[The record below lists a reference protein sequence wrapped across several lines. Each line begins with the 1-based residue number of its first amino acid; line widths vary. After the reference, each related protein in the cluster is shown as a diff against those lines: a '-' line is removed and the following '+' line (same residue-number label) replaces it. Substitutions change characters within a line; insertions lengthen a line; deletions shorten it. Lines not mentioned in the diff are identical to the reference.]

1 MDFSISGSS
10 SSSSSSRSS
19 TQIKGQWPLAKYT
32 RAVLDLLAAA
42 TGPVKSNRTQSDRPV
57 NSHRAPQSTDTSMG
71 YSSDDFIWM
80 ESVPFPLRND
90 LAVNQ
95 VRLLTPLHSIPAFPS
110 LPPSLPS
117 LSACIPITPHL
128 SCHQIIIHLTH
139 FIIFHLLLLSSP
151 PLLAMFIINQSGDWR
166 TLHRI
171 LLYNQV
177 ATHLARSHHLRILPT
192 DSLLPLVDK
201 MCDNAHYSAKGALM
215 PMIQAYLAMLPRPQ
229 SNHPVKYL

>member
-1 MDFSISGSS
+1 MFFVFALIISGSTS
-10 SSSSSSRSS
+10 GSTSGASRSS

-42 TGPVKSNRTQSDRPV
+42 TGPVKSNRAQSDSPV
-57 NSHRAPQSTDTSMG
+57 KFDRASQSTDTGMG

-95 VRLLTPLHSIPAFPS
+95 VGPPFHHLFPPCASI
-110 LPPSLPS
+110 
-117 LSACIPITPHL
+117 TY
-128 SCHQIIIHLTH
+128 H
-139 FIIFHLLLLSSP
+139 FILSSHHHP
-151 PLLAMFIINQSGDWR
+151 SKIPHHFFFSLLFINQSGDWR

-215 PMIQAYLAMLPRPQ
+215 PIIQAYLAMLPRPQ
-229 SNHPVKYL
+229 SNHPVKLNRAQSSSIK